1 MNNDQPSKK
10 NNNNANNTKK
20 SQAMNYRFDITIDLD
35 EIQQAIYTEGQWH
48 PAANATAWGVNQSNE
63 PIVDRRVREG
73 LDDLLARMSGYIER
87 QNINFNIERQNIML
101 SLSINKRP
109 LLSLASDL
117 KNAIVSA
124 LANYTLMSL
133 YGDEDSIYGTAWRL
147 HRARV
152 LLLLARP

>member
-1 MNNDQPSKK
+1 MK
-10 NNNNANNTKK
+10 
-20 SQAMNYRFDITIDLD
+20 YRIEIAIDLD
-35 EIQQAIYTEGQWH
+35 DIQQAIYTEGSWH
-48 PAANATAWGVNQSNE
+48 PAENATAWGVNSSNE

-73 LDDLLARMSGYIER
+73 LDDLLARISGYIVS
-87 QNINFNIERQNIML
+87 QNINFNIESQNIL
-101 SLSINKRP
+101 LTVGVEHRP

-117 KNAIVSA
+117 KRAIIAA

-152 LLLLARP
+152 LLLLSRP